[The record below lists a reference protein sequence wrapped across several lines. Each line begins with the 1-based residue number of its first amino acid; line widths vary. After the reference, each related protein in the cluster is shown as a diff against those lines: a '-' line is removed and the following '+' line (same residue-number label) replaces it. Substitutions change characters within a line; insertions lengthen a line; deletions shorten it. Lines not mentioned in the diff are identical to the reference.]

1 MKRIIAYGMF
11 ALLLLVTAACGTKP
25 AAQPAPQTTPAEQ
38 GNGAGSQQEPQPQ
51 PQAQDQPQQQLNKAK
66 IAVYYSDGD
75 VTELRQEEQEIAYAD
90 DVEKYEKAIQLLA
103 KPSKKE
109 HAPLWENFNYHSIKF
124 ENGLLTIDA
133 SSENQ
138 YNLGSGGELLA
149 IDALKQTLFQFPEVE
164 KIVILEDGKAVDSL
178 MGHVDIS
185 EPLTR
190 KE

>member
-1 MKRIIAYGMF
+1 MKRFIALGLF
-11 ALLLLVTAACGTKP
+11 ALLFLMTAACGTKP
-25 AAQPAPQTTPAEQ
+25 AAQPSPQTPAAEQ
-38 GNGAGSQQEPQPQ
+38 GNGAQPQ
-51 PQAQDQPQQQLNKAK
+51 PEAEPQKNKAK
-66 IAVYYSDGD
+66 IAVYYSDSD
-75 VTELRQEEQEIAYAD
+75 VTELRQEEQEIAYTD
-90 DVEKYEKAIQLLA
+90 DLEKYKQAIELLA
-103 KPSKKE
+103 KPTKKE
-109 HAPLWENFNYHSIKF
+109 HVPLWENFNYHSIKF
-124 ENGLLTIDA
+124 ENGQLTIDA

>member
-1 MKRIIAYGMF
+1 MKRLIAFGLF
-11 ALLLLVTAACGTKP
+11 ALLALAIAACGTKP
-25 AAQPAPQTTPAEQ
+25 AAQPTPQPPAAEQ
-38 GNGAGSQQEPQPQ
+38 GNGAQPQPEPQPKQ
-51 PQAQDQPQQQLNKAK
+51 NKAK
-66 IAVYYSDGD
+66 ITVYYSDNNL
-75 VTELRQEEQEIAYAD
+75 TELRQEEQEITYAD
-90 DVEKYEKAIQLLA
+90 DLEKYKKAIELLA
-103 KPSKKE
+103 KPQKKE
-109 HAPLWENFNYHSIKF
+109 HAPLWENFRYHSVTF
-124 ENGLLTIDA
+124 ENGQLTIDA
-133 SSENQ
+133 SGENQ